1 MPDLPTGL
9 HVVGAGFLLRAVLRR
24 PLRARAAGGASACSV
39 ILAGAAGLAPVPGGA
54 SRQDERQ
61 GGVHEQLSLP
71 PPSFPPGPGERR
83 GDRVRERAGGLGFDG
98 ATELKEATLFVLFCR
113 AGLNLILELISLGL
127 GWSGEGWVPGWADPS
142 SEAISQVESFDQVS
156 PPEKPHM
163 HPADHSSP
171 LNAHPVGIRS
181 RFCTN
186 RVARH
191 VVPSWTLTRQRGRSC
206 GISDNR
212 RGRRC
217 GSKEWIPTPP
227 SFQCFDAGVPKPC

>member
-9 HVVGAGFLLRAVLRR
+9 HVVAAGFLLRAVLRR
-24 PLRARAAGGASACSV
+24 PLRARAAGGPSACSV

-113 AGLNLILELISLGL
+113 AGLNLILELIKPWTWLERG
-127 GWSGEGWVPGWADPS
+127 GVGPWVGGP
-142 SEAISQVESFDQVS
+142 Q
-156 PPEKPHM
+156 
-163 HPADHSSP
+163 
-171 LNAHPVGIRS
+171 
-181 RFCTN
+181 
-186 RVARH
+186 
-191 VVPSWTLTRQRGRSC
+191 QRGDIASGVLRPSQPSREATRALEV
-206 GISDNR
+206 GEAELSALRNDRVRGWR
-212 RGRRC
+212 RGLRQAWRLAEDAC
-217 GSKEWIPTPP
+217 IGCLLGSVGTE
-227 SFQCFDAGVPKPC
+227 CERG